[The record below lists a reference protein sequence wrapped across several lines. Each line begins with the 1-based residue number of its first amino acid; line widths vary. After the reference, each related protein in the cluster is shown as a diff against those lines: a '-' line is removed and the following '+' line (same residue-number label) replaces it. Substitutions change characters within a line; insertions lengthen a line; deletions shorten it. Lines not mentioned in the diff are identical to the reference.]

1 MHLFFSLLTR
11 TNKEKAEV
19 RKQTVTPLQSRL
31 LVAIAAVIVL
41 GASNSVIAQNKAA
54 DKYPKPDFSAMEEY
68 WEVVEYEYDFGTTS
82 NVPNFIVIAK
92 PKQKVVPTGWDITW
106 VDSKGVKIAK
116 YMIYFP
122 HAQVMQSK
130 VGDPIRGQS
139 KAPFKR
145 EMAQVKS
152 VTIIENPD
160 SGDSKTTN

>member
-1 MHLFFSLLTR
+1 MTEQINRGRSPLLL
-11 TNKEKAEV
+11 A
-19 RKQTVTPLQSRL
+19 TV
-31 LVAIAAVIVL
+31 AAFILL
-41 GASNSVIAQNKAA
+41 GASSSVNAQKAA

-106 VDSKGVKIAK
+106 VDSKGVKIAR

-145 EMAQVKS
+145 EMPQVKS
-152 VTIIENPD
+152 VTVIENPD
-160 SGDSKTTN
+160 SGDARTEN

>member
-1 MHLFFSLLTR
+1 MMHFQELRKGETKMTQQINKRWQSLLLATIA
-11 TNKEKAEV
+11 T
-19 RKQTVTPLQSRL
+19 
-31 LVAIAAVIVL
+31 AIIL
-41 GASNSVIAQNKAA
+41 GASSSAFAQNKAA

-68 WEVVEYEYDFGTTS
+68 WEVVDYEYDFGTTS

-145 EMAQVKS
+145 EMPQVKS
-152 VTIIENPD
+152 VKVIENPD
-160 SGDSKTTN
+160 SGDARTAN